1 MARFSP
7 KIEIINHFDIMINQV
22 DIEIEESLVK
32 YKEEQLLQGDQ
43 ERIRNERDFKFPL
56 CFHLCFFA
64 SLLKKD
70 NSQSVEVWPKSTK
83 AIDYL
88 SQVRKETIDE
98 LRKAQE
104 NSISYFNSI
113 SSLFKRNDQEKRLD
127 EIKSQ
132 LFGEN
137 FYFQVRYKPKIED
150 EYDEKNEWI
159 FNLYTIVTD
168 FYMSPVDINLLEYI
182 LIINNIL
189 IIFT

>member
-7 KIEIINHFDIMINQV
+7 KIEIINHFDSMINQV

-32 YKEEQLLQGDQ
+32 YKEEQLLDDQ
-43 ERIRNERDFKFPL
+43 QRIRNEKDFKFPL
-56 CFHLCFFA
+56 CFHLCPLS

-83 AIDYL
+83 VIDYL
-88 SQVRKETIDE
+88 NQVRKETIDE

-113 SSLFKRNDQEKRLD
+113 SSLFKLNDQAKRLD

-150 EYDEKNEWI
+150 EEDEKNEWI

-182 LIINNIL
+182 LIY
-189 IIFT
+189 